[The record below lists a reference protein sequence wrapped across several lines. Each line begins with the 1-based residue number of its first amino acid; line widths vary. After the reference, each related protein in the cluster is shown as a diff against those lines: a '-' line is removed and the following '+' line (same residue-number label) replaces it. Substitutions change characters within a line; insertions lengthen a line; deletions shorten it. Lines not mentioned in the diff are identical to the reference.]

1 MNLLGRYPG
10 AVAATLLAPPV
21 SAWVLGFFQPSVVR
35 QARPPLNWIYSSVI
49 FTSCVPGML
58 ATTLTAYA
66 LFFTRSN
73 LMQMNVFAT
82 FLPIVAMGLTLFL
95 VGRKVEFTPL
105 PGFERLSSLILVL
118 GLTFFLLIILERM
131 RVLVVF
137 GGSLMAL
144 FVIGLVFFITLRTA
158 TKKLFGK

>member
-1 MNLLGRYPG
+1 
-10 AVAATLLAPPV
+10 
-21 SAWVLGFFQPSVVR
+21 
-35 QARPPLNWIYSSVI
+35 
-49 FTSCVPGML
+49 ML
-58 ATTLTAYA
+58 ATMLTAYA
-66 LFFTRSN
+66 LFFTRAN

-82 FLPIVAMGLTLFL
+82 FFPIVAMGLTLFL

-118 GLTFFLLIILERM
+118 ALTFFLLIILERM

-144 FVIGLVFFITLRTA
+144 FVIGLVFFITFRAA